1 MQESRQ
7 SPIMKESIFGSAGGY
22 GVGSH
27 VTYEVS
33 IFLLDLLREIDLY
46 VCLERAVAQRL
57 PAFLSESIY
66 TSGYSRLNLRFF

>member
-7 SPIMKESIFGSAGGY
+7 SPIMKESILGSAGGY

-46 VCLERAVAQRL
+46 VCIQLRRDSQ
-57 PAFLSESIY
+57 LSLVSHF
-66 TSGYSRLNLRFF
+66 TLQVTFA